1 METSTVLFIPSAS
14 SAHPELASKIRPY
27 PTAQTTTGASVT
39 IRLLFRFSFTAFS
52 GSGAGLPGRSARVRL
67 RLRLRPGDR
76 STAIVS
82 TEDRPVAGVTLV
94 DRAAIPIAL
103 F

>member
-14 SAHPELASKIRPY
+14 SAQPELAPKIRPY

-52 GSGAGLPGRSARVRL
+52 GSGAGLPGPIRTGKAPAPVTPWGPS
-67 RLRLRPGDR
+67 DR
-76 STAIVS
+76 YRF
-82 TEDRPVAGVTLV
+82 D
-94 DRAAIPIAL
+94 
-103 F
+103 